1 MNSKQTLATAQ
12 TTIEASI
19 DKVWDALINPEK
31 IKTYMLGTTVISD
44 WKEGSQIVWK
54 GEWKGQPYADKG
66 EILQFQP
73 KARLQYSHFSP
84 LTGQTDIP
92 ENYHIVTIELTEK
105 EGQTIV
111 SLSQDNNS
119 TQQAKEESEKNWTMM
134 LAGLKKLVEEKG

>member
-73 KARLQYSHFSP
+73 QATIQPFQPPHRTDGYS
-84 LTGQTDIP
+84 
-92 ENYHIVTIELTEK
+92 
-105 EGQTIV
+105 
-111 SLSQDNNS
+111 
-119 TQQAKEESEKNWTMM
+119 
-134 LAGLKKLVEEKG
+134 